1 MIYAY
6 MALFECPECSGKVS
20 DKATQCP
27 HCGCP
32 IEKPHKQ
39 SKTCPE
45 CGQEV
50 DASVMVCPNCAFP
63 FSRIDEMGKP
73 SNAANTIQNGKLI
86 IEVDNPVFPL
96 LASISIKIGGEKVAE
111 CHKGDIIELPIEKDC
126 EVSFKWN
133 MAFTS
138 VSIYAA
144 ANEVKHLYIEFD
156 STNLQIY
163 EEVLGQVGDVVVPNE
178 ESVAANISEPMAE
191 EVAEQQAYYPVQSN
205 GSSKWRYIISIAL
218 ILLPIYFWIED
229 TDLFKSCTNSESSI
243 SSSHTYNYQDA
254 LGKRF
259 RLTLSGNG
267 DAHLQ
272 LLSPAKNDLDEIA
285 YQDVREGISGT
296 WSTMKFLVGNGIVKE
311 YYDVTV
317 GSEVLYVCDGYI
329 YTSYSDMKQRRLSEG
344 FRVE

>member
-1 MIYAY
+1 MIYAP
-6 MALFECPECSGKVS
+6 MALTKCPECGGKVS

-63 FSRIDEMGKP
+63 FSRIDEIGKP

-86 IEVDNPVFPL
+86 IEVDNPVIPL

-144 ANEVKHLYIEFD
+144 ANEVKHLYIGFD

-163 EEVLGQVGDVVVPNE
+163 EEVLGQVGDVTVPNE
-178 ESVAANISEPMAE
+178 ESVAANIPEPMAE
-191 EVAEQQAYYPVQSN
+191 EFAGQQAYYPVQSN
-205 GSSKWRYIISIAL
+205 GSSKWGYIITIAIVILPNYFWVKETDFYKDLIGSGSTRIESQATNRFTTNEDVLRAIKFKSFDTDFGSVDTDDNWFVYSGGQRVGSIAV
-218 ILLPIYFWIED
+218 EE
-229 TDLFKSCTNSESSI
+229 K
-243 SSSHTYNYQDA
+243 
-254 LGKRF
+254 
-259 RLTLSGNG
+259 SGNSAIIG
-267 DAHLQ
+267 IHLDAGVGT
-272 LLSPAKNDLDEIA
+272 IV
-285 YQDVREGISGT
+285 VRY
-296 WSTMKFLVGNGIVKE
+296 K
-311 YYDVTV
+311 
-317 GSEVLYVCDGYI
+317 I
-329 YTSYSDMKQRRLSEG
+329 YTDGTCTKLSE
-344 FRVE
+344 R

>member
-1 MIYAY
+1 
-6 MALFECPECSGKVS
+6 MALFECPECGGKVS

-32 IEKPHKQ
+32 VEQPKNKNK
-39 SKTCPE
+39 SCPE

-50 DASVMVCPNCAFP
+50 DASEMVCPNCAFP
-63 FSRIDEMGKP
+63 FSRIDEIGKP

-86 IEVDNPVFPL
+86 IEVDNPVIPL

-144 ANEVKHLYIEFD
+144 ANEVKHLYIGFD

-191 EVAEQQAYYPVQSN
+191 EFTGQQAYYPVQSN
-205 GSSKWRYIISIAL
+205 GSSKWGYIITIAII
-218 ILLPIYFWIED
+218 ILPNYFWIKE
-229 TDLFKSCTNSESSI
+229 TDLFKSCTNSEYSI

-267 DAHLQ
+267 DAHLR
-272 LLSPAKNDLDEIA
+272 LLSPPKNDLDEMA
-285 YQDVREGISGT
+285 YQNVREGISGT
-296 WSTMKFLVGNGIVKE
+296 WRTMKFEVGNGIIKD

-317 GSEVLYVCDGYI
+317 GSEELYVCDGYI